1 MPLIPRRS
9 RILLPAARAFLALF
23 VARGSIAVMTRAW
36 VLPFQAPVKEYWP
49 EMRDCKYTL
58 VLVTFTQRGWPLNF
72 YVKTGLPERTSS
84 FREGIRPAA
93 LSFDVVVAGV
103 LIVAAWNL
111 LGTCRL
117 QFSLADMFTFTTSV
131 ALTLSFHLVAWG
143 RQVELSRF
151 AVDVGAFC
159 TAFTTIREARKLPT
173 RLSRWR
179 SRRLERLP

>member
-1 MPLIPRRS
+1 
-9 RILLPAARAFLALF
+9 
-23 VARGSIAVMTRAW
+23 MTRAW

-49 EMRDCKYTL
+49 EMRIASTPL

-151 AVDVGAFC
+151 AVDVGSVLHGVHHHSRGA
-159 TAFTTIREARKLPT
+159 KLPT